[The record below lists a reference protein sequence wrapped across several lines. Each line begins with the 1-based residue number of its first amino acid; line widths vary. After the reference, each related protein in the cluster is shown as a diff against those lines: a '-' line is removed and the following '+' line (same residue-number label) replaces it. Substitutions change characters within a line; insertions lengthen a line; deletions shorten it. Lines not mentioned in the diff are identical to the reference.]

1 MNPGR
6 FNIRLYQGD
15 TWAIAPKWKIGS
27 TYVDVTGYS
36 AKMQVRQAVTS
47 STVITEL
54 STANGRITVVPSR
67 GQFAITLPAADT
79 AVLPAGNY
87 IYDLEATSATG
98 AETTLLQGG
107 FTVVAQVTQ

>member
-27 TYVDVTGYS
+27 TYVDVAGFT

-47 STVITEL
+47 STVIVELTTE
-54 STANGRITVVPSR
+54 NGRIAVIPSK
-67 GQFAITLPAADT
+67 GQFQMTLTAAET
-79 AVLPAGNY
+79 AELSPGNY
-87 IYDLEATSATG
+87 IYDLEVVAPGGS
-98 AETTLLQGG
+98 ETTLLQGG